1 MESMHPKI
9 LIVDDEQTIRKLM
22 AAILGNVDDEG
33 HASENVESGKAGSL
47 YPTEMRV
54 EKLDYQVDTV
64 ANHVDAIKLF
74 QAVHYDL
81 AFVDIRL
88 AGESGIDLLRDIKAI
103 SPSTLVIMMTG
114 YPEFQSAAAAV
125 RLGAFDFITKPV
137 RRDTLIM
144 ITRQALKNKQLTDDL
159 ALNRA
164 NMDAIFRTVSDGIIM
179 VNKDGCL
186 AHFNPASEKFCGLNS
201 GQIGSDAAAI
211 SLECGGLCRTT
222 LLEALS
228 SKSPR
233 EIRRYECRAPNGK
246 NRIVTITA
254 TPVIEANGVISGAV
268 AVIRDETHLVKL
280 EHALHARSQFQGI
293 VGVSAPMQ
301 RVYALIE
308 ALANVPTSV
317 LIYGESGTGKE
328 LVAGALHFSGSRSGG
343 PYIKVNCSALSEPL
357 LESELFGHVRGA
369 FTGAFADKIGRF
381 EMADRGTL
389 FLDEIADISPAIQ
402 MRLLRVLQ
410 EGEFERVGESTSR
423 KVDVRFIFATNRNLA
438 EMVKQGTFREDL
450 YYRLNVVQIVVPALR
465 ARSEDL
471 DLLITHFI
479 AKLNK
484 KLGKRIQGVS
494 NNVMGIFDSYTWP
507 GNVRELEHTLE
518 RASVLCKSNIIA
530 VQDLPLTLFDS
541 VQADVD
547 PSSKTFI
554 SPKPLNKNLTLEQA
568 LKMSG
573 GNKTHAAK
581 LLGISR
587 VTVYRQIKKGLAE

>member
-1 MESMHPKI
+1 MNPKI
-9 LIVDDEQTIRKLM
+9 LIVDDELAIQKLL
-22 AAILGNVDDEG
+22 ARLIENIGDEC
-33 HASENVESGKAGSL
+33 HTSENEESARAGSL
-47 YPTEMRV
+47 LPSEIRV
-54 EKLDYQVDTV
+54 EKLEYQVDTV
-64 ANHVDAIKLF
+64 ANHDDAIKLF
-74 QAVHYDL
+74 QTVHYDL

-88 AGESGIDLLRDIKAI
+88 AGENGIDLLRDIKTI

-114 YPEFQSAAAAV
+114 YPEFRSAAAAV
-125 RLGAFDFITKPV
+125 RLGAFDIITKPV
-137 RRDTLIM
+137 RKETLIM

-159 ALNRA
+159 ALYRA
-164 NMDAIFRTVSDGIIM
+164 NMGAIFRTVSDGIIL
-179 VNKDGCL
+179 VNKYGCL
-186 AHFNPASEKFCGLNS
+186 AHFNSASEKFCGYNND
-201 GQIGSDAAAI
+201 QIGNDAAAI
-211 SLECGGLCRTT
+211 NLGCNGLCRTT
-222 LLEALS
+222 LLEALASNS
-228 SKSPR
+228 SR
-233 EIRRYECRAPNGK
+233 EIRRFECRTANGK
-246 NRIVTITA
+246 NRIVTMTA
-254 TPVIEANGVISGAV
+254 TPVIEGNGAISGAV
-268 AVIRDETHLVKL
+268 AVIRDETPLVKL
-280 EHALHARSQFQGI
+280 EHALHARSLFHGI
-293 VGVSAPMQ
+293 VGVSGAMQ

-465 ARSEDL
+465 ERSEDL

-494 NNVMGIFDSYTWP
+494 DNVMNMFNSYTWP
-507 GNVRELEHTLE
+507 GNVRELEHTIE
-518 RASVLCKSNIIA
+518 RAIILCKSNIIA
-530 VQDLPLTLFDS
+530 VQDLPHTLIDS
-541 VQADVD
+541 AQPDVD
-547 PSSKTFI
+547 LSSKTFL
-554 SPKPLNKNLTLEQA
+554 SPTPLKNNLTLEQA
-568 LKMSG
+568 LEVSG

-587 VTVYRQIKKGLAE
+587 VTVYRQIKKSLAE

>member
-1 MESMHPKI
+1 VVEFMNPKI
-9 LIVDDEQTIRKLM
+9 LIVDDELEIRKLL
-22 AAILGNVDDEG
+22 AKFLENVGDEC
-33 HASENVESGKAGSL
+33 HASENVGS
-47 YPTEMRV
+47 TEEDHCSPRRCV
-54 EKLDYQVDTV
+54 SKKLGYQIDAV
-64 ANHVDAIKLF
+64 ANHADAIKFF
-74 QAVHYDL
+74 QAEHYDL

-88 AGESGIDLLRDIKAI
+88 AGESGIDLLRDIKNI

-114 YPEFQSAAAAV
+114 YPEFQPASAAV

-137 RRDTLIM
+137 SKETQIM
-144 ITRQALKNKQLTDDL
+144 ITRHALKNKQLSDDL
-159 ALNRA
+159 ALYRA

-179 VNKDGCL
+179 VNKDGHL
-186 AHFNPASEKFCGLNS
+186 AHFKSASEKFCGYNS
-201 GQIGSDAAAI
+201 DQIGRDAATI
-211 SLECGGLCRTT
+211 SRECGGLCRTT

-228 SKSPR
+228 SNSPR
-233 EIRRYECRAPNGK
+233 EIRRHECRAPNGK
-246 NRIVTITA
+246 NRIVNITA
-254 TPVIEANGVISGAV
+254 TPVIEANGIISGAV
-268 AVIRDETHLVKL
+268 AVIRDETSLVKL

-293 VGVSAPMQ
+293 VGVSASMQ

-328 LVAGALHFSGSRSGG
+328 LVAGALHFSGVRASR

-369 FTGAFADKIGRF
+369 FTGAFADKTGRF

-410 EGEFERVGESTSR
+410 DGEFERVGESTSR

-450 YYRLNVVQIVVPALR
+450 YHRLNVVQIAMPALR
-465 ARSEDL
+465 ERSEDL
-471 DLLITHFI
+471 DLLVTHFI
-479 AKLNK
+479 AKLNI
-484 KLGKRIQGVS
+484 KLGTLIQGVS
-494 NNVMGIFDSYTWP
+494 NDVIDVFNSYTWP

-518 RASVLCKSNIIA
+518 RASILCKSKIIA
-530 VQDLPLTLFDS
+530 VQDLPPTLIDS
-541 VQADVD
+541 ALADVD
-547 PSSKTFI
+547 LSSKI
-554 SPKPLNKNLTLEQA
+554 LSPPPQKNNLTLEEA
-568 LKMSG
+568 LEMSG

>member
-1 MESMHPKI
+1 MIEVNPKI
-9 LIVDDEQTIRKLM
+9 LIVDDEL
-22 AAILGNVDDEG
+22 AIQMLLARFLGNVGNEY
-33 HASENVESGKAGSL
+33 HTSENIESAQGDLCSPL
-47 YPTEMRV
+47 SCV
-54 EKLDYQVDTV
+54 SNKLGYQVDTV
-64 ANHVDAIKLF
+64 ANHADAIKFF

-88 AGESGIDLLRDIKAI
+88 AGESGVDLLRDMKAI
-103 SPSTLVIMMTG
+103 SPSTLIIMMTG
-114 YPEFQSAAAAV
+114 YPEFEAAAAAV
-125 RLGAFDFITKPV
+125 RLGAFDFITKPF
-137 RRDTLIM
+137 RKETLTM
-144 ITRQALKNKQLTDDL
+144 ITRHALKNKRLTDNL
-159 ALNRA
+159 ALYRA

-179 VNKDGCL
+179 VDKDGRL
-186 AHFNPASEKFCGLNS
+186 AHFNSASEKFCGYNS
-201 GQIGSDAAAI
+201 DQIGSEAAAT
-211 SLECGGLCRTT
+211 SQECGGLCRTA

-228 SKSPR
+228 SHSPR
-233 EIRRYECRAPNGK
+233 EIRRHECRAPNGK
-246 NRIVTITA
+246 NFIVNITA
-254 TPVIEANGVISGAV
+254 TPVIEANGGVSGAV
-268 AVIRDETHLVKL
+268 AVIRDETSLVQL

-293 VGVSAPMQ
+293 VGVSATMQ

-308 ALANVPTSV
+308 ALTNVPSTV

-328 LVAGALHFSGSRSGG
+328 LVAGALHFSGSRSVG

-450 YYRLNVVQIVVPALR
+450 YHRLNVVQIIVPALR
-465 ARSEDL
+465 ERLEDL
-471 DLLITHFI
+471 DLLVTHFI
-479 AKLNK
+479 AKLNI
-484 KLGKRIQGVS
+484 KLSKRIQGVS
-494 NNVMGIFDSYTWP
+494 NDVIDVFNSYTWP

-518 RASVLCKSNIIA
+518 RASILCKSNIIA
-530 VQDLPLTLFDS
+530 VQDLPMTLIDS

-547 PSSKTFI
+547 LAPKILSPPPLKSK
-554 SPKPLNKNLTLEQA
+554 LTLAEA
-568 LKMSG
+568 LEMSG

-587 VTVYRQIKKGLAE
+587 VSVYRQIQKGLPE